1 MGVFVGVVPAE
12 EVEDAVDEEGGDFLL
27 GGEVVFGGLVG
38 CAVVGD
44 DYVAKV
50 GGTVGG
56 GEEGGVGVFVFHAE
70 GDYVGVVVVTEVLLV
85 EGADFFVGGDDYA

>member
-1 MGVFVGVVPAE
+1 MRYFVGVVPAE

-50 GGTVGG
+50 GRAAGG
-56 GEEGGVGVFVFHAE
+56 GEEGGSRCFR
-70 GDYVGVVVVTEVLLV
+70 LPC
-85 EGADFFVGGDDYA
+85 